1 MQTVAMN
8 KDYIRNTYTGMP
20 NEKTDIKSIQISMGR
35 SNFLLGSTLPEHN
48 KVEMIGIKKPQA

>member
-8 KDYIRNTYTGMP
+8 KDYIRNTYAGMP
-20 NEKTDIKSIQISMGR
+20 NEKTDIRSIQISMGR

-48 KVEMIGIKKPQA
+48 RIEMVGI